1 MTQSPV
7 FVINPKSHKV
17 NMQGSTLTRI
27 AVDYGDIPIVYFD
40 GRTPLDEALSPLLRQ
55 RKDTIYVEGGDGTV
69 LAALTT
75 CFAHRASATPLP
87 RLAILPGGSTN
98 LAHQVLGLKN
108 VDTDALKHRL
118 DQRNQ
123 DTLQPDVVTH
133 KALLVE
139 TSETRTPFVGFL
151 LSTGSLARL
160 MLYTQENLHGKTR
173 GGVSLARAILQLAAF
188 PRSTKYA
195 DGQPL
200 IRSSPFVRIHA
211 DAPENASEQ
220 AFSIFST
227 FRELSLGLSPFWGRG
242 DAPIGFTHAAWP
254 IRRLRLG
261 IAKAVLGG
269 APKSLEHHGLTSEG
283 CTEMVFQ
290 TEGPVILDGE
300 ELPMPKDKTFKI
312 SISPDLEFIR

>member
-17 NMQGSTLTRI
+17 NMHGSILTQI
-27 AVDYGDIPIVYFD
+27 AVDYGDIPIVNFD
-40 GRTPLDEALSPLLRQ
+40 GRTPLDDALTPLLQQGR
-55 RKDTIYVEGGDGTV
+55 DTIYVEGGDGTV

-75 CFAHRASATPLP
+75 CFASRSSGAPLP

-98 LAHQVLGLKN
+98 LAHQVLGLKQI
-108 VDTDALKHRL
+108 DAGALKQRL
-118 DQRNQ
+118 DQRHQ
-123 DTLQPDVVTH
+123 DKLHAELTAH
-133 KALLVE
+133 KALLIE
-139 TSETRTPFVGFL
+139 TSETKTPFVGFL

-173 GGVSLARAILQLAAF
+173 GWVSIARAIFQLALF

-200 IRSSPFVRIHA
+200 IRPSQFTRI
-211 DAPENASEQ
+211 DSDASENSVEK
-220 AFSIFST
+220 AFSIVST
-227 FRELSLGLSPFWGRG
+227 FRELSLGLSPFWGRD

-269 APKSLEHHGLTSEG
+269 APKSLERHGLTSEG
-283 CTEMVFQ
+283 CAELVFR

-300 ELPMPKDKTFKI
+300 ELPMPKDKTFKV
-312 SISPDLEFIR
+312 SVSPDLEFIR